1 MDTRPDQ
8 PFFCDPRPDAAS
20 ADVIDRGLRRMDAVA
35 PGLDA
40 LRARLGHPSAPG
52 CRELFLDA
60 AAVLLAEADRQW
72 TRGRVLEALALEGLE
87 ARLLE
92 QIVSP

>member
-1 MDTRPDQ
+1 M
-8 PFFCDPRPDAAS
+8 
-20 ADVIDRGLRRMDAVA
+20 RRLDAVA
-35 PGLDA
+35 PGLET

-52 CRELFLDA
+52 CRELYLDA

-72 TRGRVLEALALEGLE
+72 AGGRVLEALALEGLE

-92 QIVSP
+92 QVIGP

>member
-1 MDTRPDQ
+1 MHTRPNQ
-8 PFFCDPRPDAAS
+8 PFFYDPTPDAAS

-35 PGLDA
+35 PGLEA
-40 LRARLGHPSAPG
+40 FRARLGEPGAPG

-72 TRGRVLEALALEGLE
+72 ARGRVLEALALEGLE

-92 QIVSP
+92 QIVGP